1 MEKEFV
7 KKTVL
12 TGALFLLLA
21 MVLVNYKPEMTGFS
35 IFDGTSAKQIGMGLL
50 FLAAVTLLFIML
62 NKGKTK
68 EVIKNILGAAAILI
82 GVYAAST
89 LIPSADMLIAA
100 LSLTFGIMALI
111 WVWRAKNAFSMGSQL
126 RDFTGSFLSCLV
138 AVLIFSLYD
147 NAIAIFSLDSSWA
160 YGKYVLITIAYIN
173 FAVTAYKMR
182 KLGDVFG
189 FSEQSLKIKKAM
201 KARMQRT
208 R

>member
-35 IFDGTSAKQIGMGLL
+35 IFDGAGAKQMGIGLL
-50 FLAAVTLLFIML
+50 SLAAVTLLFIML
-62 NKGKTK
+62 NRGKTK
-68 EVIKNILGAAAILI
+68 EVIKNIIGSAAILI
-82 GVYAAST
+82 GIYATST
-89 LIPSADMLIAA
+89 LIPSADILIAA
-100 LSLTFGIMALI
+100 LSLTFGVMALI
-111 WVWRAKNAFSMGSQL
+111 WVWRAKNAFSIGSQL

-147 NAIAIFSLDSSWA
+147 NTIAIFNLDSKWA

-173 FAVTAYKMR
+173 FVVTAYKMR
-182 KLGDVFG
+182 KLGNVFG
-189 FSEQSLKIKKAM
+189 FSEQGLKIKNAM
-201 KARMQRT
+201 KTKMQRT

>member
-12 TGALFLLLA
+12 TGALFLFLA
-21 MVLVNYKPEMTGFS
+21 IILVNYKPEMTGFS
-35 IFDGTSAKQIGMGLL
+35 ILNGASAKQTGIGLL
-50 FLAAVTLLFIML
+50 SLAAVTLLFIIL

-68 EVIKNILGAAAILI
+68 EIIKNILGAAAIVLGI
-82 GVYAAST
+82 YATSA
-89 LIPSADMLIAA
+89 LIPSADILIAA

-111 WVWRAKNAFSMGSQL
+111 WVWKAKNAFSIGSQL

-147 NAIAIFSLDSSWA
+147 NVLAIFNLGSNWA
-160 YGKYVLITIAYIN
+160 YGKYALITIAYIN
-173 FAVTAYKMR
+173 FALTAYKMR

-189 FSEQSLKIKKAM
+189 FSEQSLRVKKAM
-201 KARMQRT
+201 KAKMQRT